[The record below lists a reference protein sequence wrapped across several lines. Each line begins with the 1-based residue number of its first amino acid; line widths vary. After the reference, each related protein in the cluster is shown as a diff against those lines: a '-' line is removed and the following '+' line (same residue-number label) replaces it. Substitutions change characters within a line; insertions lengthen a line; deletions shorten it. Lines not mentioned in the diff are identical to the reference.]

1 MLRVLDNPLYY
12 LENFQ
17 GVLNWISERYADLLS
32 VEETR
37 FIAQFA
43 QLPQASRALFV
54 RLVMRKGCLFR
65 ASKLNYAEIG
75 DTRSAAL
82 PLLATGWV
90 VADPAIDIATLF
102 ELLLK
107 PELQQVFLFAGPLK
121 AARKT
126 EQLDALRE
134 QHPGEQPF
142 SAWYPASNDVLYSI
156 CNQPLCDRL
165 RLIYF
170 GNYHQDWSEFVLSD
184 LGVYQYEKVE
194 FSLASRGFRTRQDI
208 AHYEVLHQ
216 CRERFNDEAAPAAP
230 DEVLRELAA
239 LAPVS
244 DNAWLAS
251 RRDKLQFQIAQQLEK
266 SQDWPA
272 AYRAYADCR
281 YPGARGRA
289 IRVLEKDEQPGAAY
303 ERLAIAL
310 QAPESEAER
319 QLLLRMAPRL
329 RRKLGHA
336 KQAATP
342 VAPVERLDLL
352 LPFPQESCHV
362 EGVVLQHLTQQDAP
376 VYYVENTLIN
386 SLFGLLCWH
395 AIFKA
400 IPGAFFHPFHRGP
413 ADLHSA
419 DFHARRL
426 DDFAACLAQLD
437 NGDYRASMRATHAA
451 KAGIVSPFVSW
462 QVLDGELLELAL
474 ACIPAR
480 HLKKAFE
487 RILLDI
493 KSNRTGFPDLIQ
505 FWPAEQR
512 YRMIEV
518 KGPGDRLQDN
528 QQRWIA
534 YCAQHAMPVTVCYL
548 QWSQAVAA

>member
-1 MLRVLDNPLYY
+1 MLKVLENPLYY
-12 LENFQ
+12 LDNFQ
-17 GVLNWISERYADLLS
+17 DMLNWISARYADLLS
-32 VEETR
+32 LEETR
-37 FIAQFA
+37 FIADFGA
-43 QLPQASRALFV
+43 LPQPSRALFV

-65 ASKLNYAEIG
+65 ASKLNYPEIG
-75 DTRSAAL
+75 DTRAAAL

-90 VADPAIDIATLF
+90 EADPAISLAELF

-107 PELQQVFLFAGPLK
+107 AEIAQAFGLAAPLK
-121 AARKT
+121 AARKA

-134 QHPGEQPF
+134 QHGDEKTF
-142 SAWYPASNDVLYSI
+142 SAWHPASNDVLYHI
-156 CNQPLCDRL
+156 GLQALCDRL

-194 FSLASRGFRTRQDI
+194 FSPASRGFRTRQDI
-208 AHYEVLHQ
+208 EHYEVLHQ
-216 CRERFNDEAAPAAP
+216 CRERYNDSAPA
-230 DEVLRELAA
+230 DDVLQDLAA
-239 LAPVS
+239 LPLS
-244 DNAWLAS
+244 QDNTWLLS
-251 RRDKLQFQIAQQLEK
+251 RRDKLRFQIGQHLEK
-266 SQDWPA
+266 CQDWPA

-289 IRVLEKDEQPGAAY
+289 IRVLEKDEQPQAAY
-303 ERLAIAL
+303 ERLEIAL
-310 QAPESEAER
+310 AAPESEAEQ

-336 KQAATP
+336 KQAASAA
-342 VAPVERLDLL
+342 APVERIDLL
-352 LPFPQESCHV
+352 LPHPGAACYV
-362 EGVVLQHLTQQDAP
+362 EGVVQQHLMQDDAP

-386 SLFGLLCWH
+386 SLFGLLCWP

-400 IPGAFFHPFHRGP
+400 MPGAFFHPFHRGP

-419 DFHARRL
+419 DFYLRRSA
-426 DDFAACLAQLD
+426 DFAACLARLD
-437 NGDYRASMRATHAA
+437 DGSYQATIRATLAA
-451 KAGIVSPFVSW
+451 KHGIVSPFVSW
-462 QVLDGELLELAL
+462 ETLDGGLLDLAL
-474 ACIPAR
+474 ACMPAF

-493 KSNRTGFPDLIQ
+493 KSNRSGLPDLIQ
-505 FWPAEQR
+505 FWPAERR

-528 QQRWIA
+528 QLRWIA
-534 YCAQHAMPVTVCYL
+534 YCAEHAMPVSVCYL
-548 QWSQAVAA
+548 QWQEAA

>member
-1 MLRVLDNPLYY
+1 MLRVLENPLYY
-12 LENFQ
+12 LDNFQ
-17 GVLNWISERYADLLS
+17 DVLSWIATRYADLLS
-32 VEETR
+32 VEETQ
-37 FIAQFA
+37 FIAQFGA
-43 QLPQASRALFV
+43 LPLPSRALFV

-65 ASKLNYAEIG
+65 ASKLNYPEIG
-75 DTRSAAL
+75 DTRAAAL

-90 VADPAIDIATLF
+90 VADPVISLEELF
-102 ELLLK
+102 DLLLK
-107 PELQQVFLFAGPLK
+107 AEIAQAFDLAAPLRV
-121 AARKT
+121 ARKA
-126 EQLDALRE
+126 EQLEALRE
-134 QHPGEQPF
+134 QHADDQAF
-142 SAWYPASNDVLYSI
+142 SAWYPACTDVLYRI
-156 CNQPLCDRL
+156 GMQPLCDRL

-194 FSLASRGFRTRQDI
+194 FSPQSRGFRTRQDI
-208 AHYEVLHQ
+208 EHYEVLHQ
-216 CRERFNDEAAPAAP
+216 CRERYNDSAPA

-239 LAPVS
+239 LPLPPE
-244 DNAWLAS
+244 NTWLAS
-251 RRDKLQFQIAQQLEK
+251 RRDKLTFQIAQHLEK
-266 SQDWPA
+266 CQDWPA

-289 IRVLEKDEQPGAAY
+289 IRVLEKDEQPQAAY
-303 ERLAIAL
+303 DRLTIAL
-310 QAPESEAER
+310 AAPESEAEQ

-336 KQAATP
+336 KQAAS
-342 VAPVERLDLL
+342 AAASVERIDLL
-352 LPFPQESCHV
+352 LPHPEQACYV
-362 EGVVLQHLTQQDAP
+362 EIVVRQHLSHDDAP

-386 SLFGLLCWH
+386 SLFGLLCWP

-419 DFHARRL
+419 DFYLRRSGDFSACLARL
-426 DDFAACLAQLD
+426 DDGSYQ
-437 NGDYRASMRATHAA
+437 ASIRATLAA
-451 KAGIVSPFVSW
+451 KHGIASPFVSW
-462 QVLDGELLELAL
+462 EVLGDGLLDLAL
-474 ACIPAR
+474 ACIPAA

-493 KSNRTGFPDLIQ
+493 KSNRSGFPDLIQ
-505 FWPAEQR
+505 FWPQEQR

-528 QQRWIA
+528 QLRWIA
-534 YCAQHAMPVTVCYL
+534 YCARHAMPVSVCYL
-548 QWSQAVAA
+548 QWQAAA

>member
-32 VEETR
+32 VEETQ

-107 PELQQVFLFAGPLK
+107 PELQQVFLLAGPLK

-342 VAPVERLDLL
+342 AAPVERLDLL

-474 ACIPAR
+474 ACIPAT

>member
-1 MLRVLDNPLYY
+1 MLRVLENPLYY
-12 LENFQ
+12 LDNFQ
-17 GVLNWISERYADLLS
+17 DVLSWIATRYADLLS
-32 VEETR
+32 VEETQ
-37 FIAQFA
+37 FIARFGA
-43 QLPQASRALFV
+43 LPLPSRALFV

-65 ASKLNYAEIG
+65 ASKLNYSEIG
-75 DTRSAAL
+75 DTRAAAL

-90 VADPAIDIATLF
+90 VADPVISLEELF
-102 ELLLK
+102 DLLLK
-107 PELQQVFLFAGPLK
+107 AEIAQAFDLAAPLR
-121 AARKT
+121 AARKA
-126 EQLDALRE
+126 EQLEALRE
-134 QHPGEQPF
+134 QHADDQAF
-142 SAWYPASNDVLYSI
+142 SAWYPACTDVLYRI
-156 CNQPLCDRL
+156 GMQPLCDRL

-194 FSLASRGFRTRQDI
+194 FSPQSRGFRTRQDI
-208 AHYEVLHQ
+208 EHYEVLHQ
-216 CRERFNDEAAPAAP
+216 CRERYNDSAPA

-239 LAPVS
+239 LPLPPE
-244 DNAWLAS
+244 NTWLAS
-251 RRDKLQFQIAQQLEK
+251 RRDKLTFQIAQHLEK
-266 SQDWPA
+266 CQDWPA

-289 IRVLEKDEQPGAAY
+289 IRVLEKDEQPQAAY
-303 ERLAIAL
+303 DRLTIAL
-310 QAPESEAER
+310 AAPESEAEQ

-336 KQAATP
+336 KQAAS
-342 VAPVERLDLL
+342 AAASVERIDLL
-352 LPFPQESCHV
+352 LPHPEQACYV
-362 EGVVLQHLTQQDAP
+362 EIVVRQHLSHDDAP

-386 SLFGLLCWH
+386 SLFGLLCWP

-419 DFHARRL
+419 DFYLRRSGDFSACLARL
-426 DDFAACLAQLD
+426 DDGSYQ
-437 NGDYRASMRATHAA
+437 ASIRATLAA
-451 KAGIVSPFVSW
+451 KHGIASPFVSW
-462 QVLDGELLELAL
+462 EVLGDGLLDLAL
-474 ACIPAR
+474 ACIPAA

-493 KSNRTGFPDLIQ
+493 KSNRSGFPDLIQ
-505 FWPAEQR
+505 FWPQEQR

-528 QQRWIA
+528 QLRWIA
-534 YCAQHAMPVTVCYL
+534 YCARHAMPVSVCYL
-548 QWSQAVAA
+548 QWQAAA

>member
-1 MLRVLDNPLYY
+1 MLRVLENPLYY

-32 VEETR
+32 VEETQ

-54 RLVMRKGCLFR
+54 RFVMRKGCLFR

-75 DTRSAAL
+75 DTRAAAL

-90 VADPAIDIATLF
+90 VADPAIDIVTLF

-107 PELQQVFLFAGPLK
+107 PELQQVFALAGPLK

-126 EQLDALRE
+126 EQLAALSE

-142 SAWYPASNDVLYSI
+142 STWYPASNDVLYSI

-216 CRERFNDEAAPAAP
+216 CRERFNDELAPASP
-230 DEVLRELAA
+230 SEVLQELAA

-303 ERLAIAL
+303 ERLSIAL

-342 VAPVERLDLL
+342 AAPVERIDLL

-362 EGVVLQHLTQQDAP
+362 EGVVQQHLMQQDAP

-462 QVLDGELLELAL
+462 QVLDSELLELAL
-474 ACIPAR
+474 ACIPAT

>member
-32 VEETR
+32 VEETQ

-107 PELQQVFLFAGPLK
+107 PELQQVFLLAGPLK

-289 IRVLEKDEQPGAAY
+289 IRVLEKEEQPGAAY
-303 ERLAIAL
+303 ERLSIAL

-342 VAPVERLDLL
+342 AAPVERLDLL

-395 AIFKA
+395 TIFKA

-462 QVLDGELLELAL
+462 QVLDSELLELAL
-474 ACIPAR
+474 ACIPAT

>member
-1 MLRVLDNPLYY
+1 MLRVLENPLYY
-12 LENFQ
+12 LDNFQ
-17 GVLNWISERYADLLS
+17 DVLSWIATRYADLLS
-32 VEETR
+32 VEETQ
-37 FIAQFA
+37 FIAQFGA
-43 QLPQASRALFV
+43 LPLPSRALFV

-65 ASKLNYAEIG
+65 ASKLNYPEIG
-75 DTRSAAL
+75 DTRAAAL

-90 VADPAIDIATLF
+90 VADPVISLEDLF
-102 ELLLK
+102 DLLLK
-107 PELQQVFLFAGPLK
+107 AEIAQAFDLAAPLR
-121 AARKT
+121 AARKA
-126 EQLDALRE
+126 EQLEALRE
-134 QHPGEQPF
+134 QHADDQAF
-142 SAWYPASNDVLYSI
+142 SAWYPACTDVLYRI
-156 CNQPLCDRL
+156 GMQPLCDRL

-194 FSLASRGFRTRQDI
+194 FSPQSRGFRTRQDI
-208 AHYEVLHQ
+208 EHYEVLHQ
-216 CRERFNDEAAPAAP
+216 CRERYNDSAPA

-239 LAPVS
+239 LPLPPE
-244 DNAWLAS
+244 NTWLAS
-251 RRDKLQFQIAQQLEK
+251 RRDKLTFQIAQHLEK
-266 SQDWPA
+266 CQDWPA

-289 IRVLEKDEQPGAAY
+289 IRVLEKDEQPQAAY
-303 ERLAIAL
+303 DRLTIAL
-310 QAPESEAER
+310 AAPESEAEQ

-336 KQAATP
+336 KQAAS
-342 VAPVERLDLL
+342 AAASVERIDLL
-352 LPFPQESCHV
+352 LPHPEQACYV
-362 EGVVLQHLTQQDAP
+362 EIVVRQYLSHDEAP

-386 SLFGLLCWH
+386 SLFGLLCWP

-419 DFHARRL
+419 DFYLRRSGDFSACLARL
-426 DDFAACLAQLD
+426 DDGSYQ
-437 NGDYRASMRATHAA
+437 ASIRATLAA
-451 KAGIVSPFVSW
+451 KHGIASPFVSW
-462 QVLDGELLELAL
+462 EVLGDGLLDLAL
-474 ACIPAR
+474 ACIPAA

-493 KSNRTGFPDLIQ
+493 KSNRSGFPDLIQ
-505 FWPAEQR
+505 FWPQEQR

-528 QQRWIA
+528 QLRWIA
-534 YCAQHAMPVTVCYL
+534 YCARHAMPVSVCYL
-548 QWSQAVAA
+548 QWQAAA

>member
-1 MLRVLDNPLYY
+1 MLRVLENPLYY
-12 LENFQ
+12 LDNFQ
-17 GVLNWISERYADLLS
+17 GVLDWISERYADLLS
-32 VEETR
+32 PEETR
-37 FIAQFA
+37 FISRFA
-43 QLPQASRALFV
+43 LLPLPSRALFV

-65 ASKLNYAEIG
+65 ASKLNYEEIG
-75 DTRSAAL
+75 DTRAAAL
-82 PLLATGWV
+82 PLLELKWV
-90 VADPAIDIATLF
+90 ELDPAISLDALF

-107 PELQQVFLFAGPLK
+107 PEISQAFQLAAPLK
-121 AARKT
+121 TARKA
-126 EQLDALRE
+126 EQLEALRE
-134 QHPGEQPF
+134 QHAQEQAF
-142 SAWYPASNDVLYSI
+142 SAWYPASDDVLYRI
-156 CNQPLCDRL
+156 DNQDLCDRL

-194 FSLASRGFRTRQDI
+194 FSSQSRGFGTRQDI
-208 AHYEVLHQ
+208 ELYEVLHQ
-216 CRERFNDEAAPAAP
+216 CRERFNEGVEPA
-230 DEVLRELAA
+230 DVLLQLGTLAA
-239 LAPVS
+239 RDAHNP
-244 DNAWLAS
+244 WLAS
-251 RRDKLQFQIAQQLEK
+251 RREKLQFQIGQHLEK
-266 SQDWPA
+266 CQDWRT

-289 IRVLEKDEQPGAAY
+289 IRVLEKDAQPQAAY
-303 ERLAIAL
+303 DRLTIAL

-329 RRKLGHA
+329 RRTLGHP
-336 KQAATP
+336 KQPAVAA
-342 VAPVERLDLL
+342 VQAVRIDLL
-352 LPFPQESCHV
+352 LPPPQQACYV
-362 EGVVLQHLTQQDAP
+362 EAVVQQHLAQDDAP
-376 VYYVENTLIN
+376 VYYVENTLLN
-386 SLFGLLCWH
+386 SLFGLLCWQ

-419 DFHARRL
+419 DFYPRRSG
-426 DDFAACLAQLD
+426 DFQACLAQLD
-437 NGDYRASMRATHAA
+437 SGAYQATIRTTYAA

-462 QVLDGELLELAL
+462 EVLDDGLLELAL
-474 ACIPAR
+474 TCIPAM

-493 KSNRTGFPDLIQ
+493 KSNRSGLPDLIQ
-505 FWPAEQR
+505 FWPAERR

-534 YCAQHAMPVTVCYL
+534 YCAQHAMPISVCYL
-548 QWSQAVAA
+548 QWQDAQQ

>member
-1 MLRVLDNPLYY
+1 MLRVLENPLYY

-32 VEETR
+32 SEETQ

-65 ASKLNYAEIG
+65 ASKLNYREIG
-75 DTRSAAL
+75 DTRIAAL

-90 VADPAIDIATLF
+90 VLDPAIDIATLF

-107 PELQQVFLFAGPLK
+107 PELQQVFALAGPLK
-121 AARKT
+121 TARKA
-126 EQLDALRE
+126 EQLAALRE
-134 QHPGEQPF
+134 LHAQEQPF
-142 SAWYPASNDVLYSI
+142 SAWYPASDDVLYSI

-184 LGVYQYEKVE
+184 LGVHQYEKVE

-216 CRERFNDEAAPAAP
+216 CRERFNDALAPASP
-230 DEVLRELAA
+230 SEVLQELAA
-239 LAPVS
+239 LSPVT

-272 AYRAYADCR
+272 ACRAYADCR
-281 YPGARGRA
+281 YPGARARA
-289 IRVLEKDEQPGAAY
+289 IRVLEKDAQPGAAY
-303 ERLAIAL
+303 ERLEIAL

-336 KQAATP
+336 RQATTP
-342 VAPVERLDLL
+342 AAPVERIDLL
-352 LPFPQESCHV
+352 LPLPPLACHV
-362 EGVVLQHLTQQDAP
+362 EGVVQQHLTQQDAP

-386 SLFGLLCWH
+386 SLFGLLCWQ

-426 DDFAACLAQLD
+426 DDFAASLAQLD
-437 NGDYRASMRATHAA
+437 NGDYRATMRATYAA

-462 QVLDGELLELAL
+462 PALDRELLELAL
-474 ACIPAR
+474 ACIPSR

-493 KSNRTGFPDLIQ
+493 KTNRTGFPDLIQ

-534 YCAQHAMPVTVCYL
+534 YCAEHAMPVSVCYL

>member
-1 MLRVLDNPLYY
+1 MLRVLENPLYY

-32 VEETR
+32 VEETQ

-54 RLVMRKGCLFR
+54 RFVMRKGCLFR

-75 DTRSAAL
+75 DTRAAAL

-90 VADPAIDIATLF
+90 VADPAIDIVTLF

-107 PELQQVFLFAGPLK
+107 PELQQVFALAGPLK

-126 EQLDALRE
+126 EQLAALSE

-142 SAWYPASNDVLYSI
+142 STWYPASNDVLYSI

-216 CRERFNDEAAPAAP
+216 CRERFNDELAPASP
-230 DEVLRELAA
+230 SEVLQELAA
-239 LAPVS
+239 LAPVT

-303 ERLAIAL
+303 ERLSIAL

-342 VAPVERLDLL
+342 AAPVERIDLL

-362 EGVVLQHLTQQDAP
+362 EGVVQQHLMQQDAP

-426 DDFAACLAQLD
+426 DDFAACLVQLD
-437 NGDYRASMRATHAA
+437 NGDYRASMRATYAA

-462 QVLDGELLELAL
+462 QVLDSELLELAL
-474 ACIPAR
+474 TCIPAW

>member
-1 MLRVLDNPLYY
+1 MLRVLENPLYY
-12 LENFQ
+12 LDNFQ
-17 GVLNWISERYADLLS
+17 DVLSWIATRYADLLS
-32 VEETR
+32 VEETQ
-37 FIAQFA
+37 FIAQFGA
-43 QLPQASRALFV
+43 LPLPSRALFV

-65 ASKLNYAEIG
+65 ASKLNYPEIG
-75 DTRSAAL
+75 DTRAAAL

-90 VADPAIDIATLF
+90 VADPVISLEELF
-102 ELLLK
+102 DLLLK
-107 PELQQVFLFAGPLK
+107 AEIAQAFDLAAPLR
-121 AARKT
+121 AARKA
-126 EQLDALRE
+126 EQLEALRE
-134 QHPGEQPF
+134 QHADDQAF
-142 SAWYPASNDVLYSI
+142 SAWYPACTDVLYRI
-156 CNQPLCDRL
+156 GMQPLCDRL

-194 FSLASRGFRTRQDI
+194 FSPQSRGFRTRQDI
-208 AHYEVLHQ
+208 EHYEVLHQ
-216 CRERFNDEAAPAAP
+216 CRERYNDSAPA

-239 LAPVS
+239 LPLPPE
-244 DNAWLAS
+244 NTWLAS
-251 RRDKLQFQIAQQLEK
+251 RRDKLTFQIAQHLEK
-266 SQDWPA
+266 CQDWPA

-289 IRVLEKDEQPGAAY
+289 IRVLEKDEQPQAAY
-303 ERLAIAL
+303 DRLTIAL
-310 QAPESEAER
+310 AAPESEAEQ

-336 KQAATP
+336 KQAAS
-342 VAPVERLDLL
+342 AAASVERIDLL
-352 LPFPQESCHV
+352 LPHPEQACYV
-362 EGVVLQHLTQQDAP
+362 EIVVRQHLSHDDAP

-386 SLFGLLCWH
+386 SLFGLLCWP

-419 DFHARRL
+419 DFYLRRSGDFSACLARL
-426 DDFAACLAQLD
+426 DDGSYQ
-437 NGDYRASMRATHAA
+437 ASIRATLAA
-451 KAGIVSPFVSW
+451 KHGIASPFVSW
-462 QVLDGELLELAL
+462 EVLGDGLLDLAL
-474 ACIPAR
+474 ACIPAA

-493 KSNRTGFPDLIQ
+493 KSNRSGFPDLIQ
-505 FWPAEQR
+505 FWPQEQR

-528 QQRWIA
+528 QLRWIA
-534 YCAQHAMPVTVCYL
+534 YCARHAMPVSVCYL
-548 QWSQAVAA
+548 QWQAAA

>member
-1 MLRVLDNPLYY
+1 MLRVLENPLYY
-12 LENFQ
+12 LDNFQ
-17 GVLNWISERYADLLS
+17 GVLSWIGARYADLLS
-32 VEETR
+32 VEETQ
-37 FIAQFA
+37 FITDFGA
-43 QLPQASRALFV
+43 LPQASRALFV

-65 ASKLNYAEIG
+65 ASKLNYPEIG
-75 DTRSAAL
+75 DTRAAAL
-82 PLLATGWV
+82 PLLASGWV
-90 VADPAIDIATLF
+90 EADPVISLDELF

-107 PELQQVFLFAGPLK
+107 AEIGLALGLAAPLK
-121 AARKT
+121 AARKA

-134 QHPGEQPF
+134 QHAQDQAF
-142 SAWYPASNDVLYSI
+142 SAWYPACGDLLYRI
-156 CNQPLCDRL
+156 GMQPLCDRL

-194 FSLASRGFRTRQDI
+194 FSPESRGFRTRQDI
-208 AHYEVLHQ
+208 EHYEVLHQ
-216 CRERFNDEAAPAAP
+216 CRERYNDSAPA
-230 DEVLRELAA
+230 DEVLQDLAA
-239 LAPVS
+239 LPLPP
-244 DNAWLAS
+244 DNTWLGS
-251 RRDKLQFQIAQQLEK
+251 RRDKLRFQIAQHLEK
-266 SQDWPA
+266 CQDWPA

-289 IRVLEKDEQPGAAY
+289 IRVLEKDEQPQAAY
-303 ERLAIAL
+303 DRLEIAMA
-310 QAPESEAER
+310 APESEAEQ

-336 KQAATP
+336 RQAGSA
-342 VAPVERLDLL
+342 VAAVDRIDLL
-352 LPFPQESCHV
+352 LPHPTVASYV
-362 EGVVLQHLTQQDAP
+362 EAVVQQHLMQDDAP

-386 SLFGLLCWH
+386 SLFGLLCWP

-419 DFHARRL
+419 DFYLRRSS
-426 DDFAACLAQLD
+426 DFAACLAQLD
-437 NGDYRASMRATHAA
+437 SGCYAASIRATLAA
-451 KAGIVSPFVSW
+451 KHGIVSPFVSW
-462 QVLDGELLELAL
+462 EVLDDGLLDLAL
-474 ACIPAR
+474 ACIPAA

-493 KSNRTGFPDLIQ
+493 KSNRSGFPDLIQ

-528 QQRWIA
+528 QLRWIA
-534 YCAQHAMPVTVCYL
+534 YCAQHAMPVSVCYL
-548 QWSQAVAA
+548 QWQEAA

>member
-1 MLRVLDNPLYY
+1 MLRVLENPLYY
-12 LENFQ
+12 LDNFQ
-17 GVLNWISERYADLLS
+17 DVLSWIATRYADLLS
-32 VEETR
+32 VEETQ
-37 FIAQFA
+37 FIAQFGA
-43 QLPQASRALFV
+43 LPLPSRALFV

-65 ASKLNYAEIG
+65 ASKLNYPEIG
-75 DTRSAAL
+75 DTRAAAL

-90 VADPAIDIATLF
+90 VADPVISLEELF
-102 ELLLK
+102 DLLLK
-107 PELQQVFLFAGPLK
+107 AEIAQAFDLAAPLRV
-121 AARKT
+121 ARKA
-126 EQLDALRE
+126 EQLEALRE
-134 QHPGEQPF
+134 QHADDQAF
-142 SAWYPASNDVLYSI
+142 SAWYPACTDVLYRI
-156 CNQPLCDRL
+156 GMQPLCDRL

-194 FSLASRGFRTRQDI
+194 FSPQSRGFRTRQDI
-208 AHYEVLHQ
+208 EHYEVLHQ
-216 CRERFNDEAAPAAP
+216 CRERYNDSAPA

-239 LAPVS
+239 LPLPPE
-244 DNAWLAS
+244 NTWLAS
-251 RRDKLQFQIAQQLEK
+251 RRDKLTFQIAQHLEK
-266 SQDWPA
+266 CQDWPA

-289 IRVLEKDEQPGAAY
+289 IRVLEKDEQPQAAY
-303 ERLAIAL
+303 DRLTIAL
-310 QAPESEAER
+310 AAPESEAEQ

-336 KQAATP
+336 RQAAS
-342 VAPVERLDLL
+342 AAASVERIDLL
-352 LPFPQESCHV
+352 LPHPEQACYV
-362 EGVVLQHLTQQDAP
+362 EIVVRQHLSHDDAP

-386 SLFGLLCWH
+386 SLFGLLCWP

-419 DFHARRL
+419 DFYLRRSGDFSACLARL
-426 DDFAACLAQLD
+426 DDGSYQ
-437 NGDYRASMRATHAA
+437 ASIRATLAA
-451 KAGIVSPFVSW
+451 KHGIASPFVSW
-462 QVLDGELLELAL
+462 EVLGDGLLDLAL
-474 ACIPAR
+474 ACIPAA

-493 KSNRTGFPDLIQ
+493 KSNRSGFPDLIQ
-505 FWPAEQR
+505 FWPQEQR

-528 QQRWIA
+528 QLRWIA
-534 YCAQHAMPVTVCYL
+534 YCARHAMPVSVCYL
-548 QWSQAVAA
+548 QWQAAA

>member
-32 VEETR
+32 VEETQ

-107 PELQQVFLFAGPLK
+107 PELQQVFLLAGPLK

-194 FSLASRGFRTRQDI
+194 FSPASRGFRTRQDI

-342 VAPVERLDLL
+342 AAPVERLDLL
-352 LPFPQESCHV
+352 LPFPQESCYV

-437 NGDYRASMRATHAA
+437 NGDYRASMRATYAT

-462 QVLDGELLELAL
+462 QVLDSELLELAL